1 MLGVLAVLLVAVGIL
16 AASFIKK
23 GENATMVLNKDGSYT
38 ASGSMTVSLSVSHGT
53 FGEIPLVTYDV
64 KEPTPET
71 PEAPDAEPVSIGND
85 ELESVE

>member
-23 GENATMVLNKDGSYT
+23 GENATRVLNKDGSYT

>member
-38 ASGSMTVSLSVSHGT
+38 ASVSMTVSLSVSHGT

>member
-64 KEPTPET
+64 KEPTSET

>member
-23 GENATMVLNKDGSYT
+23 GENATMVLNKDGS
-38 ASGSMTVSLSVSHGT
+38 
-53 FGEIPLVTYDV
+53 
-64 KEPTPET
+64 
-71 PEAPDAEPVSIGND
+71 AEPVSIGND

>member
-23 GENATMVLNKDGSYT
+23 GENATTVLNKDGSYT

>member
-71 PEAPDAEPVSIGND
+71 PEAPDAEPVLIGND

>member
-53 FGEIPLVTYDV
+53 FGKIPLVTYDV

>member
-71 PEAPDAEPVSIGND
+71 PEAPDAEPVSSGND

>member
-1 MLGVLAVLLVAVGIL
+1 
-16 AASFIKK
+16 
-23 GENATMVLNKDGSYT
+23 MVLNKDGSYT
-38 ASGSMTVSLSVSHGT
+38 ASGSMTVSLSVSYGT

>member
-1 MLGVLAVLLVAVGIL
+1 MLSVLAVLLVAVGIL